1 MKQGKEML
9 LSESLASFITDNE
22 RVS

>member
-9 LSESLASFITDNE
+9 LSESLASFITDTE